1 MGPPPLD
8 SHRPDHY
15 RSAMVAVHKQ
25 LAQPAVQR
33 GIFSMAR
40 TTPTDI
46 MRSKLSRTEI
56 QHRAL
61 TSLSDEMLANIPYAE
76 NSYSLFQGF
85 QASFPDMTDEGKKHH
100 RKPSRGRKMLD
111 DAAHN
116 PASPES
122 LSKLKKTKAS
132 MMHELQL
139 MMIRKNMAS
148 VEIRDIDN
156 KIANLAGMRRTVLD
170 RMARIEQEEAVLEQ
184 DSEFYVAGK
193 FKAPPRFIWANIIVP
208 QSWTLKLV

>member
-1 MGPPPLD
+1 MGPPQID
-8 SHRPDHY
+8 SNRPDHY
-15 RSAMVAVHKQ
+15 RTAMVAVHKQ
-25 LAQPAVQR
+25 LQQPSVQR
-33 GIFSMAR
+33 GIFSLAR
-40 TTPTDI
+40 TTPTDLV
-46 MRSKLSRTEI
+46 RSKLSRTEI

-61 TSLSDEMLANIPYAE
+61 TSLSDEMIANIPYTE

-85 QASFPDMTDEGKKHH
+85 QASFPDMNDDDAKKHR

-111 DAAHN
+111 DAAHD
-116 PASPES
+116 PTSSES

-139 MMIRKNMAS
+139 LTIRKNMAS

-184 DSEFYVAGK
+184 DGE
-193 FKAPPRFIWANIIVP
+193 
-208 QSWTLKLV
+208 

>member
-1 MGPPPLD
+1 MGPPALD
-8 SHRPDHY
+8 SGRPDHY
-15 RSAMVAVHKQ
+15 RNAMVAVHKH
-25 LAQPAVQR
+25 LAQPSVQR
-33 GIFSMAR
+33 SIFSMAR

-46 MRSKLSRTEI
+46 VRSKLSRNEI

-85 QASFPDMTDEGKKHH
+85 QASFPEMTEEGKKHR

-111 DAAHN
+111 DTTHD
-116 PASPES
+116 PASSES
-122 LSKLKKTKAS
+122 LSKLKSTKAS

-139 MMIRKNMAS
+139 LTIRKNMAS
-148 VEIRDIDN
+148 VEIRDIDT
-156 KIANLAGMRRTVLD
+156 KLANLAGMRKTVLD

-184 DSEFYVAGK
+184 DSESAWCTRFVASGC
-193 FKAPPRFIWANIIVP
+193 ANIA
-208 QSWTLKLV
+208 